1 MAKVR
6 RDAMRVDL
14 KKSQAN
20 YLNELVTEAHVRGE
34 HITTTSGS
42 STSASYVTAGNG
54 SITGSGMSDVAGTV
68 TFGGTWA
75 NSDTATITYETAY
88 DVAPNVIIGAIHNV
102 NASGVTLVE
111 VDAISSATTAFTLT
125 ASGTC
130 VGSFSYICIEPGA

>member
-6 RDAMRVDL
+6 RDAIRVDL

-20 YLNELVTEAHVRGE
+20 YFNQLVSEAHVRGE

-88 DVAPNVIIGAIHNV
+88 DVAPNVILGGIHNT
-102 NASGVTLVE
+102 NDSGVVLVE
-111 VDAISSATTAFTLT
+111 VDALSSATTAFTIT

-130 VGSFSYICIEPGA
+130 VGSFQYFVVEPGR

>member
-6 RDAMRVDL
+6 RDAMKVDL

-42 STSASYVTAGNG
+42 STSASYVTAGDG
-54 SITGSGMSDVAGTV
+54 SITGSGMSDVAGQV

-75 NSDTATITYETAY
+75 DGDTATITFETAY
-88 DVAPNVIIGAIHNV
+88 DKAPHVICGNLHNT
-102 NASGVTLVE
+102 NSSGVVLIE
-111 VDAISSATTAFTLT
+111 ADALSSTTTAFTLT

-130 VGSFSYICIEPGA
+130 VGSFSYICVEPGS

>member
-6 RDAMRVDL
+6 RDAIRVDL

-20 YLNELVTEAHVRGE
+20 YFNQLVSEAHVRGE

-75 NSDTATITYETAY
+75 DGDTAVITYETAY
-88 DVAPNVIIGAIHNV
+88 DKAPNVILGGMHNT
-102 NASGVTLVE
+102 NNSGVVLVE
-111 VDAISSATTAFTLT
+111 ADALSSATTAFTLT

-130 VGSFSYICIEPGA
+130 VGSFAYICVEPGA

>member
-6 RDAMRVDL
+6 RDAIRVDL

-20 YLNELVTEAHVRGE
+20 YFNQLVSEAHVRGE

-88 DVAPNVIIGAIHNV
+88 DYAPHVILGGIHNT
-102 NASGVTLVE
+102 NGSGAELVE
-111 VDAISSATTAFTLT
+111 VDALSSATTAFTLT

-130 VGSFSYICIEPGA
+130 VGSFSYICVEPGA

>member
-6 RDAMRVDL
+6 RDAMKVDL
-14 KKSQAN
+14 KKSSAN

-42 STSASYVTAGNG
+42 STSASYVTAGDG

-75 NSDTATITYETAY
+75 DGDTAVITYETAY
-88 DVAPNVIIGAIHNV
+88 DVAPNVILGGIHNT
-102 NASGVTLVE
+102 NNSGVVLVE
-111 VDAISSATTAFTLT
+111 ADALTSATTKFTLT

-130 VGSFSYICIEPGA
+130 VGSFSYICVEPGS

>member
-1 MAKVR
+1 MAKVS
-6 RDAMRVDL
+6 RDAIRVDL

-20 YLNELVTEAHVRGE
+20 YFNQLVSEAHVRGE

-42 STSASYVTAGNG
+42 STSASYVTAGDG

-88 DVAPNVIIGAIHNV
+88 DVAPNVILGGIHNT
-102 NASGVTLVE
+102 NGSGVVLVE
-111 VDAISSATTAFTLT
+111 ADTLTSATTKFTLT

-130 VGSFSYICIEPGA
+130 VGSFAYICVEPGA

>member
-1 MAKVR
+1 MSGGR
-6 RDAMRVDL
+6 YCSSSVDL

-42 STSASYVTAGNG
+42 STSASYVVAGDG

-88 DVAPNVIIGAIHNV
+88 DVAPNVIIGAIHNT
-102 NASGVTLVE
+102 NGSGVVLVE
-111 VDAISSATTAFTLT
+111 ADALTSATTAFTLT